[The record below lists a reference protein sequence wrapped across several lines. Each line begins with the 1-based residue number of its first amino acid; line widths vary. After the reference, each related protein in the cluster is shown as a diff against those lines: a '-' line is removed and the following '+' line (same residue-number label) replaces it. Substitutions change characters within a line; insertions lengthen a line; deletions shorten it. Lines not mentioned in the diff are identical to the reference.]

1 MISKNVSDAD
11 AEASFM
17 AMMNGISP
25 EMVQANNDATVWLID
40 GYKPSKAASGVNA
53 TAMNGAAPYPM
64 MPFMGALHGAAGSEL
79 SEFLQGTESAE
90 QALSDMEAA
99 YNAAATEKGYL

>member
-1 MISKNVSDAD
+1 
-11 AEASFM
+11 
-17 AMMNGISP
+17 
-25 EMVQANNDATVWLID
+25 
-40 GYKPSKAASGVNA
+40 
-53 TAMNGAAPYPM
+53 
-64 MPFMGALHGAAGSEL
+64 MGALHGAAGSEL